1 MYRMKSINNNSH
13 RKRDIILTIIAS
25 LLFVA
30 FCYMLDAGLVPG
42 AGSYQVRILR
52 LCFVYT
58 ILGLSMNLINGFT
71 GQFSLGQPGFMAIGA
86 YVTALLVLSPAQKA
100 ACFYITPIVPW
111 LADVQLPFIVAL
123 LLGGLAAAFV
133 SFLIGFPVL
142 RLRGDY
148 LAIATLGFSEIIRV
162 MITNAQSVTNGSL
175 GLKGIPSNANI
186 WFTLAAAVLVV
197 IFVVRLMKTSY
208 GRAFKAIR
216 DDDIAAEAMGVS
228 LFKHKLL
235 SFIIGGFLA
244 GIGGGLLASVVGAID
259 PLQFRFILVY
269 DILLIVVLGGM
280 GSITGTIVAAFIITI
295 AKEYLRFLDNGFD
308 LFFIHVPAI
317 SGMRMLVFSVFLMII
332 ILFFRNGIFG
342 SKEFSWQGLFDLI
355 KNIPSRLK
363 ALFSRKKG
371 GAKE

>member
-1 MYRMKSINNNSH
+1 
-13 RKRDIILTIIAS
+13 
-25 LLFVA
+25 
-30 FCYMLDAGLVPG
+30 
-42 AGSYQVRILR
+42 
-52 LCFVYT
+52 
-58 ILGLSMNLINGFT
+58 
-71 GQFSLGQPGFMAIGA
+71 
-86 YVTALLVLSPAQKA
+86 
-100 ACFYITPIVPW
+100 
-111 LADVQLPFIVAL
+111 
-123 LLGGLAAAFV
+123 
-133 SFLIGFPVL
+133 
-142 RLRGDY
+142 
-148 LAIATLGFSEIIRV
+148 

-175 GLKGIPSNANI
+175 GLKGIPSTANI